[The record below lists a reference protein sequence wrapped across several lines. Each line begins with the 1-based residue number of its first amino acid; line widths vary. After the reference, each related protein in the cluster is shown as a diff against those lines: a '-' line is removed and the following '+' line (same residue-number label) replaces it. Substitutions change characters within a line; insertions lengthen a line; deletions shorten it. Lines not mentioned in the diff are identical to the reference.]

1 LYKILDYHSAPLRDS
16 KQLVSAN
23 LPHESHVLSTLLCP
37 FLTPAKYPAPKVE
50 EEQVFAMDA
59 FELVSKS
66 WTPVDEV
73 IQKT

>member
-1 LYKILDYHSAPLRDS
+1 
-16 KQLVSAN
+16 
-23 LPHESHVLSTLLCP
+23 LSTLLCP
-37 FLTPAKYPAPKVE
+37 FLTPAKYLAPKVE
-50 EEQVFAMDA
+50 EEQVTAMDA